1 MGPETVSQTPFLARN
16 DVWTQKWG
24 LGPQKIGSGAKNELL
39 SLKYPLH
46 VLLRA
51 VGRMA
56 TTDAR
61 WVTIGGAWRAT
72 HGNGDDDIE
81 NEF

>member
-1 MGPETVSQTPFLARN
+1 MFKKSN
-16 DVWTQKWG
+16 
-24 LGPQKIGSGAKNELL
+24 IKNELL
-39 SLKYPLH
+39 GLKYPLH

-61 WVTIGGAWRAT
+61 WATIGGAWRAT
-72 HGNGDDDIE
+72 HDGGDDYNE

>member
-1 MGPETVSQTPFLARN
+1 MKTHLLSGSLALFRIARAYNSWNNLFTSVSN
-16 DVWTQKWG
+16 
-24 LGPQKIGSGAKNELL
+24 IKNELL

-61 WVTIGGAWRAT
+61 WATIGGAWRAT
-72 HGNGDDDIE
+72 HDGGDDYNE